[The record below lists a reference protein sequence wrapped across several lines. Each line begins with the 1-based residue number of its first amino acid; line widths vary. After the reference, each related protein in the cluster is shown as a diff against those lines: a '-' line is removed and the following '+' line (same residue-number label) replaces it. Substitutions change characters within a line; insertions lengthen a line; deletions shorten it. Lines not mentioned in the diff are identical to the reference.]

1 VIERGRDRGV
11 VLGRAPQAVLRCE
24 ETDESSAGHVG
35 EQRGGVTKPAVDR
48 CLVGEET
55 EAPSAEERR
64 AALDHNLQT
73 RPDPGHATDSS
84 PRVVG

>member
-1 VIERGRDRGV
+1 
-11 VLGRAPQAVLRCE
+11 
-24 ETDESSAGHVG
+24 
-35 EQRGGVTKPAVDR
+35 VTKPAVDR

-55 EAPSAEERR
+55 EAPSAEERW